1 MGICQYLRSRIEKLY
16 VRINA
21 SSIIAD
27 RSEFF
32 RQRIAKI
39 HRTRWGDS
47 WYRAGVLI
55 VNDKEELLLV
65 EELRTRRN
73 GVWYD
78 SHDMWNI
85 ASGSCKEDEQ
95 FIDAAIREARE
106 ELGRGVRLKGIC
118 AIKHGKHNDDPC
130 LLIVFLAELTDE
142 VFDFDHKE
150 IKSQRLFSQEDIYEL
165 LRQDKL
171 RSPDLVLQAL
181 INYRQ
186 GLIMP
191 LDILNEISPNY
202 FDSLVK
208 PRFM

>member
-1 MGICQYLRSRIEKLY
+1 MGIYQYLCSRIEKLY
-16 VRINA
+16 TRIKTPR
-21 SSIIAD
+21 IIAD

-32 RQRIAKI
+32 RQRLAKV

-55 VNDKEELLLV
+55 VNDQGELLLV

-85 ASGSCKEDEQ
+85 SSGSCKEDEQ
-95 FIDAAIREARE
+95 FIDAAVREARE
-106 ELGRGVRLKGIC
+106 EIGRGVRLKGVC

-150 IKSQRLFSQEDIYEL
+150 IKSQRWFSQEDVYEL
-165 LRQDKL
+165 RRQDKL

-181 INYRQ
+181 TNYQR
-186 GLIMP
+186 GIIMP
-191 LDILNEISPNY
+191 LEILNENI
-202 FDSLVK
+202 VK
-208 PRFM
+208 LSR

>member
-1 MGICQYLRSRIEKLY
+1 MGIYQYLCSRIEKLY
-16 VRINA
+16 THIKTP
-21 SSIIAD
+21 SIIAD
-27 RSEFF
+27 RSELF
-32 RQRIAKI
+32 RQRLTKV

-55 VNDKEELLLV
+55 TNAKGEFLLV

-85 ASGSCKEDEQ
+85 SSGSCQEDEQ
-95 FIDAAIREARE
+95 FIDAAVREARE

-142 VFDFDHKE
+142 VFEFDHKE
-150 IKSQRLFSQEDIYEL
+150 IKSQRWFSQEDIYEL
-165 LRQDKL
+165 RRQDKL

-181 INYRQ
+181 NNYQQ
-186 GLIMP
+186 GIIMP
-191 LDILNEISPNY
+191 PEILNENIAKLSG
-202 FDSLVK
+202 
-208 PRFM
+208 